1 MRPGVIARLRSRVGD
16 VAALLG
22 FVRTRRS
29 LYFAILVAVLLALT
43 FALFFVQTAAVAPY
57 LYSLF

>member
-1 MRPGVIARLRSRVGD
+1 MARLRARVGD
-16 VAALLG
+16 FAALLG

-29 LYFAILVAVLLALT
+29 LSIAVLVAVLLALT
-43 FALFFVQTAAVAPY
+43 LALYFVQTTVVAPY